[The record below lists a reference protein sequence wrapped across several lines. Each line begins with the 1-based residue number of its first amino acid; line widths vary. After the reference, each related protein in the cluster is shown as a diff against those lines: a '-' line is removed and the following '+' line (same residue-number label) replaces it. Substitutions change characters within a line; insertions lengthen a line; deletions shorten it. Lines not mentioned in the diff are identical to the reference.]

1 MTRKTILRILVLS
14 WLLLTSSCAEYIRI
28 QKSQDASLRYSYAKK
43 YYNEGKYRRVA
54 ELMVDVLPYYDGTQE
69 GAQALYIMA
78 DALLQSKQEESAA
91 EYFRRLYSKY
101 PQDRRAAEVRFKT
114 GLALYRV
121 APDPRLDQSIT
132 YSALKELQ
140 SFVETYPQS
149 PHRKEAEQMLFDL
162 QDRLAEKQLIT
173 ADLYYNLGTYLGNNY
188 ISSIITARNALKS
201 YPYTKHREDLLYI
214 ILRATYQQ
222 AINSVESKQQ
232 GRLREVIDA
241 YYNYENAFPN
251 GKYIKRAK
259 SLRDKAERLI
269 INKE

>member
-101 PQDRRAAEVRFKT
+101 PQDRRAAEARFKT

-149 PHRKEAEQMLFDL
+149 PHRKE
-162 QDRLAEKQLIT
+162 